1 MKKLIGSL
9 AALLL
14 LAVPLSLGAQEDSAS
29 GGDFGFGFAGEE
41 NAGGRSSP
49 AVRVG
54 GEVSAVFTAYPDDF
68 GSGDEALKS
77 SLGDVFSGEL
87 SVSASGPNAEGFIN
101 LKLRPVFDG
110 SASPAE
116 IDEAY
121 VRAFFGALTVEGGL
135 RKLTWGKADSL
146 GPLDVVNPLDYRDLT
161 DMTDILG
168 MKISRPMLHLS
179 YSLGNF
185 SKLEAVFVPWFE
197 GHRFADT
204 GRWAPS
210 QLGDMA
216 STVGNSLSSLAMT
229 NPSIAPLIPGITDYL
244 QGLFAKRESLLS
256 TKGLG
261 YAQAGL
267 RFTTTLGASDLG
279 FQYYFGRLPQ
289 PAAAFTGM
297 ERLLAQAAAQAQTGA
312 PLTWLPAYDY
322 NRYHQIGA
330 DYARVIG
337 GFNIRAELAANIT
350 EDLSGDDG
358 EVYNPFLAW
367 SLGFDRD
374 LFWGVNLNLQVNGTF
389 RLLDNQVGNNR
400 ALDVE
405 AGTDISSTRLTG
417 ILSKKFL
424 RDELELRTAVIW
436 GIEDQDVYVL
446 PGLFWTR
453 GDVVLEF
460 SGGVIAG
467 EKTGELGQYRD
478 NGFIK
483 LGLTY
488 TF

>member
-1 MKKLIGSL
+1 MKTLIVSF

-14 LAVPLSLGAQEDSAS
+14 LAAPLSLAAQDDGQ
-29 GGDFGFGFAGEE
+29 GGFGFGFADEDT
-41 NAGGRSSP
+41 AGSAGLSSP
-49 AVRVG
+49 APTVIIG
-54 GEVSAVFTAYPDDF
+54 GELSSVFTAYPHDFRSWDDT
-68 GSGDEALKS
+68 LKS
-77 SLGDVFSGEL
+77 SLGDLLSGSL
-87 SVSASGPNAEGFIN
+87 SVSAFASNAEGFIS
-101 LKLRPVFDG
+101 LKLAPVFG
-110 SASPAE
+110 ASAASPLS

-121 VRAFFGALTVEGGL
+121 ARAFFGALTVEAGL

-146 GPLDVVNPLDYRDLT
+146 GPLDVINPLDYRDLT
-161 DMTDILG
+161 DLTDILA
-168 MKISRPMLHLS
+168 MKISRPMLHLT

-197 GHRFADT
+197 GHRFAAD

-210 QLGDMA
+210 QIGGML
-216 STVGNSLSSLAMT
+216 STVENSL
-229 NPSIAPLIPGITDYL
+229 APLVMANPALVPAIPRITEYL
-244 QGLFAKRESLLS
+244 RGLFARQDTLLS
-256 TKGLG
+256 TTGLG

-267 RFTTTLGASDLG
+267 RFTTTVGASDLG
-279 FQYYFGRLPQ
+279 IQYYFGRLPR

-297 ERLLAQAAAQAQTGA
+297 EQLVAQAAAGSD
-312 PLTWLPAYDY
+312 LTWRPAYDY

-330 DYARVIG
+330 DYAQVIG

-350 EDLSGDDG
+350 EDLAGDDG
-358 EVYNPFLAW
+358 EIYNPSLAW

-374 LFWGVNLNLQVNGTF
+374 LLWGINLNLQVNETI
-389 RLLDNQVGNNR
+389 RLFDGQVQDNRV
-400 ALDVE
+400 LDVE

-424 RDELELRTAVIW
+424 RDELEVRTALIW
-436 GIEDQDVYVL
+436 GLEDQDFYIL

-460 SGGVIAG
+460 SGGIIAG

-488 TF
+488 SF